1 MKIEFQVSEP
11 VKSKMKEAL
20 LKFGDY
26 EIGGILIGKKLAEQS
41 FEIIDISISDEDK
54 RFSISSFTRG
64 TKKSERLLKKHFR
77 KKTGYYLGEWHSHP
91 KFSLNPSQKDVLTMV
106 GILNDPDYGVQFA
119 VLIITHLVRN
129 SELAYKGYLFHN
141 DLDQAIELKEA

>member
-1 MKIEFQVSEP
+1 MKIEFQVSES

-54 RFSISSFTRG
+54 RFSISSFIRG
-64 TKKSERLLKKHFR
+64 TKKSERLLKRHFR

-91 KFSLNPSQKDVLTMV
+91 KFSLNPSQNDVLTMV

-129 SELAYKGYLFHN
+129 NELAYKGYLFHK
-141 DLDQAIELKEA
+141 DLDRAIELKET